1 MPFMPH
7 PIARSSEVSQSQRHD
22 AGFDAS
28 QLQDPGFLPD
38 FCRGEMVINVVV
50 LAEFLAIVATVITPP
65 LTASVFQ
72 DLFYISLFLQWIAL
86 TSIGVLC
93 VARPFLN
100 RLGERRAVLMAYLL
114 LLCVTWL
121 VSEFALWVMAAT
133 YIIESARPPWYAYF
147 HGQNLTVSAI
157 ISALALRYF
166 VARHQLRQ
174 KTLAEER
181 ARATIL
187 KYRIRPHF
195 LFNSM
200 NIIASLTR
208 RAPVRAETALEDI
221 ADLFRLMLDDTKDMM
236 PIHNEMKIARKY
248 LKLEKLRLEDRLNAN
263 WQTESLTRTAKT
275 PALMLQLLLEN
286 AIHHGI
292 EPLEKGGNI
301 DIRLWIDDGRLHISV
316 SSPYAE
322 LSEAARRDGET
333 ALNNIRLRL
342 HDLYADTA
350 TFSIERDDRSM
361 TVHISHPAFGESNDE
376 DPGSR

>member
-1 MPFMPH
+1 MSH
-7 PIARSSEVSQSQRHD
+7 SIIQSSDVSQVKEQD
-22 AGFDAS
+22 TEFDTS
-28 QLQDPGFLPD
+28 QLTEPGFLPD
-38 FCRGEMVINVVV
+38 FCQGEMVINVVV
-50 LAEFLAIVATVITPP
+50 LAEFLAIVATIITPP
-65 LTASVFQ
+65 LTQSVFQ

-93 VARPFLN
+93 AARPYLN

-121 VSEFALWVMAAT
+121 VSEFAVWLMAAAD
-133 YIIESARPPWYAYF
+133 IIESPRPPWYAYF

-157 ISALALRYF
+157 INALALRYF

-208 RAPVRAETALEDI
+208 RAPVRAETAIEDM
-221 ADLFRLMLDDTKDMM
+221 ADLFRLMLDDSKDLM
-236 PIHNEMKIARKY
+236 PIQNEIKVARKY
-248 LKLEKLRLEDRLNAN
+248 LKLEKLRLGDRLNAQ
-263 WQTESLTRTAKT
+263 WQTESLSRTAKT

-286 AIHHGI
+286 AIHYGI
-292 EPLEKGGNI
+292 EPLPKGGNI
-301 DIRLWIDDGRLHISV
+301 HIRLWIDDARLNISV
-316 SSPYAE
+316 TSPYAE
-322 LSEAARRDGET
+322 LSGAARRDGDT

-342 HDLYADTA
+342 HDLYGDKADLN
-350 TFSIERDDRSM
+350 IERGDLSM
-361 TVHISHPAFGESNDE
+361 VVHISHPAFGES
-376 DPGSR
+376 S

>member
-1 MPFMPH
+1 MLFMPH
-7 PIARSSEVSQSQRHD
+7 FITRSSDVSQARRQD
-22 AGFDAS
+22 MEFDAS
-28 QLQDPGFLPD
+28 KLAEPGFLPD

-50 LAEFLAIVATVITPP
+50 LAEFLAIVATIITPP
-65 LTASVFQ
+65 LTANAFQ

-93 VARPFLN
+93 AARPYLN
-100 RLGERRAVLMAYLL
+100 RLGERRAILMAYLL

-121 VSEFALWVMAAT
+121 VSEFALWLMAAAD
-133 YIIESARPPWYAYF
+133 IIETPRPPWYAYF

-157 ISALALRYF
+157 INALALRYF

-187 KYRIRPHF
+187 RYRIRPHF

-208 RAPVRAETALEDI
+208 RAPVRAEAAIEDM
-221 ADLFRLMLDDTKDMM
+221 ADLFRLMLDDSKDLM
-236 PIHNEMKIARKY
+236 PIQNEMKVARKY
-248 LKLEKLRLEDRLNAN
+248 LKLEKLRLENRLNAN

-292 EPLEKGGNI
+292 DPLPEGGNI
-301 DIRLWIDDGRLHISV
+301 DIRLWIHDGRLYISI

-322 LSEAARRDGET
+322 LSEAARRDGDT

-342 HDLYADTA
+342 HDLYGDNADLK
-350 TFSIERDDRSM
+350 IERDDRSM
-361 TVHISHPAFGESNDE
+361 AVHISHPAFGES
-376 DPGSR
+376 SK

>member
-1 MPFMPH
+1 MPQFITQP
-7 PIARSSEVSQSQRHD
+7 SDLSQTTEQDSE
-22 AGFDAS
+22 FDAS
-28 QLQDPGFLPD
+28 QLTEPGFLPE

-50 LAEFLAIVATVITPP
+50 LAEFLAIVATIITPP

-93 VARPFLN
+93 AARPYLN

-121 VSEFALWVMAAT
+121 VSEFALWLMAGAD
-133 YIIESARPPWYAYF
+133 IIESPRPAWYAYF

-157 ISALALRYF
+157 INALALRYF

-208 RAPVRAETALEDI
+208 RAPVRAEAAIEDM
-221 ADLFRLMLDDTKDMM
+221 ADLFRLMLDESKDLI
-236 PIHNEMKIARKY
+236 PIQNEIKVARKY

-263 WQTESLTRTAKT
+263 WQTESLSRTTKT

-292 EPLEKGGNI
+292 EPLPKGGNI
-301 DIRLWIDDGRLHISV
+301 DIRLWLDDGRLNISIT
-316 SSPYAE
+316 SPYAE
-322 LSEAARRDGET
+322 LSEAARRDGDT

-342 HDLYADTA
+342 HDLYGDKADLK
-350 TFSIERDDRSM
+350 IERDDRSM
-361 TVHISHPAFGESNDE
+361 AVHISHPAFGESSNE
-376 DPGSR
+376 DFSSR

>member
-1 MPFMPH
+1 MPH
-7 PIARSSEVSQSQRHD
+7 FITRSSDISQAKEQDSE
-22 AGFDAS
+22 FDAA
-28 QLQDPGFLPD
+28 QLTEPGFLPD

-50 LAEFLAIVATVITPP
+50 LAECLAIVATIIIPP

-93 VARPFLN
+93 AARPYLN

-114 LLCVTWL
+114 LLCVTWV
-121 VSEFALWVMAAT
+121 VSEFALWLMAGVD
-133 YIIESARPPWYAYF
+133 IIESPRPPWYAYF

-157 ISALALRYF
+157 INALALRYF

-174 KTLAEER
+174 KTLAVER

-200 NIIASLTR
+200 NIVASLTR
-208 RAPVRAETALEDI
+208 RAPVRAETAIEDI
-221 ADLFRLMLDDTKDMM
+221 ADLFRLMLDDSKDLM
-236 PIHNEMKIARKY
+236 PIQNEIKIARKY

-263 WQTESLTRTAKT
+263 WHTESLSRTTKT

-292 EPLEKGGNI
+292 EPLPKGGNI
-301 DIRLWIDDGRLHISV
+301 DIRLWLDDGRLHISII
-316 SSPYAE
+316 SPYAE
-322 LSEAARRDGET
+322 LSEVARRDGDT

-342 HDLYADTA
+342 HDLYGENADLK
-350 TFSIERDDRSM
+350 IERDDRSM
-361 TVHISHPAFGESNDE
+361 AVHISHPAFGESSNE
-376 DPGSR
+376 DLSSR

>member
-1 MPFMPH
+1 MPH
-7 PIARSSEVSQSQRHD
+7 FITRSSDVSQTREQD
-22 AGFDAS
+22 TEFDAS
-28 QLQDPGFLPD
+28 QLTEPGFLPD

-50 LAEFLAIVATVITPP
+50 LAEFLAIVATIITPP
-65 LTASVFQ
+65 LTTNIFQ

-86 TSIGVLC
+86 TSIGALC
-93 VARPFLN
+93 TARPYLN

-121 VSEFALWVMAAT
+121 VSEFALWLMAAAD
-133 YIIESARPPWYAYF
+133 IIESARPPWYAYF

-157 ISALALRYF
+157 INALALRYF

-208 RAPVRAETALEDI
+208 RAPVRAEAAIEDM
-221 ADLFRLMLDDTKDMM
+221 ADLFRLMLDDSKDFM
-236 PIHNEMKIARKY
+236 PIHNEIKVARKY
-248 LKLEKLRLEDRLNAN
+248 LKLEKLRLEDRLNTN
-263 WQTESLTRTAKT
+263 WQTESLSRTAKT

-292 EPLEKGGNI
+292 ELLPKGGNI
-301 DIRLWIDDGRLHISV
+301 DIRLRIVDGRLNISIT
-316 SSPYAE
+316 SPYAE
-322 LSEAARRDGET
+322 LSEAAHRDGDT

-342 HDLYADTA
+342 HDLYGDTA
-350 TFSIERDDRSM
+350 DLKIERDDRSM
-361 TVHISHPAFGESNDE
+361 AVHISHPAFGESSNE
-376 DPGSR
+376 DFSSR

>member
-1 MPFMPH
+1 MPH
-7 PIARSSEVSQSQRHD
+7 FITRSPDVSQAKAQD
-22 AGFDAS
+22 TEFDAS
-28 QLQDPGFLPD
+28 QLTDPGFLPD

-50 LAEFLAIVATVITPP
+50 LAEFLAIVATIITPP
-65 LTASVFQ
+65 LTTSVFQ

-93 VARPFLN
+93 AARPYLN

-121 VSEFALWVMAAT
+121 VSEFALWLMAAAD
-133 YIIESARPPWYAYF
+133 IIESPRPPWYAYF

-157 ISALALRYF
+157 INALALRYF

-208 RAPVRAETALEDI
+208 RAPVRAEAAMEDM
-221 ADLFRLMLDDTKDMM
+221 ADLFRLMLDDSKDLM
-236 PIHNEMKIARKY
+236 PIQNEIKVARKY

-263 WQTESLTRTAKT
+263 WQTESLSRTAKT

-292 EPLEKGGNI
+292 EPLPEGGKI
-301 DIRLWIDDGRLHISV
+301 DIRLWIGDGRLNISIT
-316 SSPYAE
+316 SPYAE
-322 LSEAARRDGET
+322 LSEAARHDGDT

-342 HDLYADTA
+342 HDLYGDNADLT
-350 TFSIERDDRSM
+350 IERHDRSM
-361 TVHISHPAFGESNDE
+361 AVHISHPAFGES
-376 DPGSR
+376 S